1 MFTTVVL
8 HLCQE
13 IGIYILLVICLFW
26 SFVAVLDEPRFSS
39 LHYSHRQMIRPVPT
53 DAPPAF
59 SSSIQL
65 CNSVKYDASIRGQIM
80 GESERECC
88 FLSVEQIIFRR
99 CLSHQWED
107 IRNIKEFWWQVLKTA
122 IWLILHLGHFTE
134 CYFAISQTYSSM
146 DFWIDGIL

>member
-1 MFTTVVL
+1 MSRD
-8 HLCQE
+8 
-13 IGIYILLVICLFW
+13 GDIYIAGYMPFLIIR
-26 SFVAVLDEPRFSS
+26 AVLDEPRFSS
-39 LHYSHRQMIRPVPT
+39 LHYSHRQMDRPVPA

-99 CLSHQWED
+99 CLSHQ
-107 IRNIKEFWWQVLKTA
+107 
-122 IWLILHLGHFTE
+122 
-134 CYFAISQTYSSM
+134 
-146 DFWIDGIL
+146 